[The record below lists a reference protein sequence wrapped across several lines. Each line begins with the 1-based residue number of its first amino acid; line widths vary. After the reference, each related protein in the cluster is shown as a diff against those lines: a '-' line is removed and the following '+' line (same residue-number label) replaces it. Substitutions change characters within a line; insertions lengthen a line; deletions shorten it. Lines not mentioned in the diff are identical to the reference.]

1 MKKINLNIIINAPIE
16 KVWNK
21 TIELESY
28 KEWAGEFGGGSTYE
42 GSWDRGSKILFIGE
56 TRDGMVSEIKENIP
70 YAYISIQHNGYIT
83 NGIEDTTSERIKEW
97 APSFENY
104 TFNDI
109 SDADGAKTEFVL
121 EMDAT
126 DEFYDMFM
134 DMWPKALLKLKE
146 ISEK

>member
-1 MKKINLNIIINAPIE
+1 MKKIKLNILINAPVE
-16 KVWNK
+16 TVWSK
-21 TIELESY
+21 TLELESY
-28 KEWAGEFGGGSTYE
+28 TEWAGEFGGGSTYE
-42 GSWDRGSKILFIGE
+42 GTWDKGSKMLFIGE

-70 YAYISIQHNGYIT
+70 HTYISIQHNGYIT
-83 NGIEDTTSERIKEW
+83 NGVEDTTSESVKKW

-104 TFNDI
+104 TFNDM

-121 EMDAT
+121 KMDAT

-146 ISEK
+146 ICEK